1 MKYLTV
7 FVLSIAVLFMAACS
21 GGGVE
26 PTAVPEPT
34 ETKPA
39 LETAVPTAESYP
51 ANQANEPVP
60 VPIEPYPGAAP
71 TLEAYDP
78 YPGQDNSAG
87 SDPIL
92 DSAYPAE
99 ADMADMPSG
108 PGDGTP
114 QEAPKP
120 GVPDEATAIAQQIS
134 EDLASRLNLDMTD
147 VTLVSSTPVEWS
159 DSSLGCPAEG
169 FAYLQVITPGY
180 QMILAANDQQYDYH
194 TDLNGNFVL
203 CQEGQPVTE

>member
-1 MKYLTV
+1 MKYLTI

-39 LETAVPTAESYP
+39 LETAVPTTESYP

-60 VPIEPYPGAAP
+60 VPI
-71 TLEAYDP
+71 DP

-114 QEAPKP
+114 QEAPQP
-120 GVPDEATAIAQQIS
+120 GVPDEAAAIAQQLS
-134 EDLASRLNLDMTD
+134 EDLASRLNLDITD
-147 VTLVSSTPVEWS
+147 VTLVSSAAVEWS

-180 QMILAANDQQYDYH
+180 QIILAANDQQYDYH

-203 CQEGQPVTE
+203 CQKGRPVTE